1 MPIITLTTDL
11 GITDHY
17 VGAVK
22 AAILRQL
29 PDAKIVDI
37 THQVPPFNIRH
48 AAFVLRNC
56 YQEFPQETIHIVGVD
71 AEYKLNTPHIAI
83 FANNHYFVG
92 AENGIFSL
100 ILDVKPDKI
109 VQLNITQDNDNLTFP
124 TKDVFVNA
132 ACHIARGGTLEV
144 IGTPKPNFSVER
156 SSFKATFDNNSIRG
170 SIIHVDSYGNAIT
183 NIKEDLFK
191 QVAKGRKFTINLGNR
206 GHYTINKIHKKYT
219 DVSSG
224 EALSLFISTGHL
236 EIAMNQGSAS
246 SLMGLQLN
254 DIIRIEFDDYKNR

>member
-11 GITDHY
+11 GIIDHY
-17 VGAVK
+17 VGTVK

-29 PDAKIVDI
+29 ADAKIVDI

-56 YQEFPQETIHIVGVD
+56 YQEFPQGTIHILGVD
-71 AEYKLNTPHIAI
+71 AEYRLDAPHIAI
-83 FANNHYFVG
+83 FANNHYFIG
-92 AENGIFSL
+92 TENGIFSL

-109 VQLNITQDNDNLTFP
+109 VELNITQDSDNFTFP

-144 IGTPKPNFSVER
+144 IGTPKPTFSVER

-170 SIIHVDSYGNAIT
+170 SIIHIDSYGNVIS
-183 NIKEDLFK
+183 NINEDLFK
-191 QVAKGRKFTINLGNR
+191 KIAKGRSFTIHLGNR
-206 GHYTINKIHKKYT
+206 GHYAINKIQKKYT
-219 DVSSG
+219 EVPSG
-224 EALSLFISTGHL
+224 EALALFISTGQL
-236 EIAMNQGSAS
+236 EIAMNEGSAS
-246 SLMGLQLN
+246 SLMGLHLN
-254 DIIRIEFDDYKNR
+254 DIIRIEFND

>member
-29 PDAKIVDI
+29 ADAKIIDI

-56 YQEFPQETIHIVGVD
+56 YQEFPQGTIHIVGVD
-71 AEYKLNTPHIAI
+71 AESKLDTPHIAI

-100 ILDVKPDKI
+100 ILDMKPDNI
-109 VQLNITQDNDNLTFP
+109 VELNITQDSNNLTFP
-124 TKDVFVNA
+124 TKNVFVNA

-191 QVAKGRKFTINLGNR
+191 QVAKGRNFTIHLGNR
-206 GHYTINKIHKKYT
+206 GHYAINKIHKKYT

-224 EALSLFISTGHL
+224 EALALFISTGQL
-236 EIAMNQGSAS
+236 EIAMHEGSAS
-246 SLMGLQLN
+246 SLMGLHLN
-254 DIIRIEFDDYKNR
+254 LSLIHI

>member
-29 PDAKIVDI
+29 ADAKIIDI

-56 YQEFPQETIHIVGVD
+56 YQEFPQGTIHIVGVD
-71 AEYKLNTPHIAI
+71 AESKLDTPHIAI

-100 ILDVKPDKI
+100 ILDMKPDNI
-109 VQLNITQDNDNLTFP
+109 VELNITQDSNNLTFP
-124 TKDVFVNA
+124 TKNVFVNA

-191 QVAKGRKFTINLGNR
+191 QVAKGRNFTIHLGNR
-206 GHYTINKIHKKYT
+206 GHYVINKIHKKYT

-224 EALSLFISTGHL
+224 EALALFISTGQL
-236 EIAMNQGSAS
+236 EIAMHEGSAS
-246 SLMGLQLN
+246 SLMSC
-254 DIIRIEFDDYKNR
+254 IST

>member
-17 VGAVK
+17 VGSVK
-22 AAILRQL
+22 ASILRQL
-29 PDAKIVDI
+29 ADVKIVDI
-37 THQVPPFNIRH
+37 THHVPPFNIRH

-56 YQEFPQETIHIVGVD
+56 YKDFPQGTIHIVGVD
-71 AEYKLNTPHIAI
+71 AESKLDAPHIAI
-83 FANNHYFVG
+83 YANNHYFIG

-109 VQLNITQDNDNLTFP
+109 VELNITQDSDNLTFP

-144 IGTPKPNFSVER
+144 IGTSKSTFSVER
-156 SSFKATFDNNSIRG
+156 SGFKATFDNNFIRG

-191 QVAKGRKFTINLGNR
+191 QVAKGRKFTIHLGNR
-206 GHYTINKIHKKYT
+206 GHYAINKIHKKYT
-219 DVSSG
+219 DVLSG
-224 EALSLFISTGHL
+224 EALALFISTGQL
-236 EIAMNQGSAS
+236 EIAMNEGSAS
-246 SLMGLQLN
+246 SLMGLNLN
-254 DIIRIEFDDYKNR
+254 DIIRIEFDD

>member
-17 VGAVK
+17 VGSVK

-29 PDAKIVDI
+29 ADAKIVDI

-56 YQEFPQETIHIVGVD
+56 YQEFPQGTIHIVGVD
-71 AEYKLNTPHIAI
+71 AESKLDAPHIAI

-109 VQLNITQDNDNLTFP
+109 VELNITQDSDNLTFP

-144 IGTPKPNFSVER
+144 IGTPKPTFSVER

-191 QVAKGRKFTINLGNR
+191 QVAKGRNFTIHLGNR

-219 DVSSG
+219 DVPCG
-224 EALSLFISTGHL
+224 EALALFISTGQL
-236 EIAMNQGSAS
+236 EIAMNEGSAS
-246 SLMGLQLN
+246 SLMGLHLN
-254 DIIRIEFDDYKNR
+254 DIIRIEFDD

>member
-29 PDAKIVDI
+29 PEASVVDI
-37 THQVPPFNIRH
+37 THQIPAFNVRH

-56 YQEFPQETIHIVGVD
+56 YQEFPQGTIHIVGVD
-71 AEYKLNTPHIAI
+71 AEAKIEAPHIAI
-83 FANNHYFVG
+83 YANNHYFVG

-109 VQLNITQDNDNLTFP
+109 VELNISQDSQNLTFP
-124 TKDVFVNA
+124 TKDIFVKA

-144 IGTPKPNFSVER
+144 IGNLKENFSIER
-156 SSFKATFDNNSIRG
+156 ASFKATFDKDSIRG
-170 SIIHVDSYGNAIT
+170 SVIHVDSYGNAIT
-183 NIKEDLFK
+183 NIRKDLFK
-191 QVAKGRKFTINLGNR
+191 QVAKGRNFSIHVGNR
-206 GHYTINKIHKKYT
+206 DHYVIHKIHQKYT
-219 DVSSG
+219 DVAGG
-224 EALSLFISTGHL
+224 EAVALFISTGQM
-236 EIAMNQGSAS
+236 EIAMNEGSAS
-246 SLMGLQLN
+246 TLMGLHLN
-254 DIIRIEFDDYKNR
+254 DIIRIEFHA

>member
-17 VGAVK
+17 LGAVK
-22 AAILRQL
+22 ASILRQL

-37 THQVPPFNIRH
+37 TNQVPSFNIRH
-48 AAFVLRNC
+48 AAFVLSNC
-56 YQEFPQETIHIVGVD
+56 YKEFPQGTIHIVGVD
-71 AEYKLNTPHIAI
+71 AESKLDAPHIAI

-109 VQLNITQDNDNLTFP
+109 VELNITQDSDNLTFP
-124 TKDVFVNA
+124 TKDVFVKA
-132 ACHIARGGTLEV
+132 ACHIARGGTLEL
-144 IGTPKPNFSVER
+144 IGSPKPSFSVER
-156 SSFKATFDNNSIRG
+156 SSFKATFDNVAIRG
-170 SIIHVDSYGNAIT
+170 SIIHIDSYGNAIT

-191 QVAKGRKFTINLGNR
+191 QVAKGRGFTIHLGNR
-206 GHYTINKIHKKYT
+206 GHYTINNLHKKFSE
-219 DVSSG
+219 VPGG
-224 EALSLFISTGHL
+224 EVLALFISTGHL
-236 EIAMNQGSAS
+236 EIAMNEGSAS

-254 DIIRIEFDDYKNR
+254 DIIRIEFND

>member
-17 VGAVK
+17 LGAVK
-22 AAILRQL
+22 ASILRQL
-29 PDAKIVDI
+29 PEAKIIDI
-37 THQVPPFNIRH
+37 TNQVPPFNIRH
-48 AAFVLRNC
+48 AAFVLSNC
-56 YQEFPQETIHIVGVD
+56 YKEFPQGTIHIVGVD
-71 AEYKLNTPHIAI
+71 AESKLEAPHIAI
-83 FANNHYFVG
+83 FANSHYFIG

-109 VQLNITQDNDNLTFP
+109 VELNITQDSDNLTFP
-124 TKDVFVNA
+124 TKDVFVKA

-183 NIKEDLFK
+183 NINKDLFK
-191 QVAKGRKFTINLGNR
+191 QVAKGRSFTIHLGNR
-206 GHYTINKIHKKYT
+206 GHYSINNLHKKFT
-219 DVSSG
+219 EVPSG
-224 EALSLFISTGHL
+224 EVLALFISTGHL
-236 EIAMNQGSAS
+236 KIAMNEGSAS
-246 SLMGLQLN
+246 SLMGLNLN
-254 DIIRIEFDDYKNR
+254 DIIRIEFND

>member
-17 VGAVK
+17 VGSVK
-22 AAILRQL
+22 ASILRQL
-29 PDAKIVDI
+29 ADAKIVDI

-56 YQEFPQETIHIVGVD
+56 YREFPQGTIHIVGVD
-71 AEYKLNTPHIAI
+71 AESKLNAPHIAI
-83 FANNHYFVG
+83 YANNHYFIG

-109 VQLNITQDNDNLTFP
+109 VELNITQDSDNLTFP

-144 IGTPKPNFSVER
+144 IGTSKSTFSVER
-156 SSFKATFDNNSIRG
+156 SGFKATFDNNFIRG

-191 QVAKGRKFTINLGNR
+191 QVVKEENSQFT
-206 GHYTINKIHKKYT
+206 
-219 DVSSG
+219 
-224 EALSLFISTGHL
+224 
-236 EIAMNQGSAS
+236 
-246 SLMGLQLN
+246 
-254 DIIRIEFDDYKNR
+254 